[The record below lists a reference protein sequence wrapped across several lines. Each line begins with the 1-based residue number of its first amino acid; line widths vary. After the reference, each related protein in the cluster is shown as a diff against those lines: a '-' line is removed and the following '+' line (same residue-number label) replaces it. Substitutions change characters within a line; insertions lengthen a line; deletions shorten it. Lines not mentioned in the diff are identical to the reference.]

1 MFIGL
6 IRGHVGRIL
15 LVGFT
20 LLAFQTTVFADLRF
34 AGVALQVLMTFVA
47 VVAVVGGPEKGM
59 TAAIICG
66 VMFDM
71 SAGSDIGSSALTMGT
86 AALVAGMVAFI
97 NIEQQWWIS
106 AVFVGLGVGAGEA
119 SMPFIR
125 ALTGDELFGVADL
138 TVAVPIV
145 AAGAVVM
152 GPLLLPVA
160 RWALVISKAE
170 WRVAESSAIR

>member
-1 MFIGL
+1 
-6 IRGHVGRIL
+6 
-15 LVGFT
+15 
-20 LLAFQTTVFADLRF
+20 
-34 AGVALQVLMTFVA
+34 
-47 VVAVVGGPEKGM
+47 
-59 TAAIICG
+59 
-66 VMFDM
+66 MFDM

>member
-1 MFIGL
+1 VLIGL
-6 IRGHVGRIL
+6 IRGPVGRIF

-20 LLAFQTTVFADLRF
+20 LLAFQMAIFAELRF
-34 AGVALQVLMTFVA
+34 VGVALQVVMTFVA

-71 SAGSDIGSSALTMGT
+71 AAGSDIGSSALTMGA

-106 AVFVGLGVGAGEA
+106 AIFVALGVAVGEA

-125 ALTGDELFGVADL
+125 AVTGEELFGVADL
-138 TVAVPIV
+138 VKAVPIV

-152 GPLLLPVA
+152 GPILLPIA
-160 RWALVISKAE
+160 RWSLAITKAE
-170 WRVAESSAIR
+170 WRVPESSTIR

>member
-1 MFIGL
+1 VLFGL
-6 IRGHVGRIL
+6 IRGPVGRIF

-59 TAAIICG
+59 MAAVICG

-71 SAGSDIGSSALTMGT
+71 AAGSDLGSSALTMGA
-86 AALVAGMVAFI
+86 AALFAGMVAFI

-106 AVFVGLGVGAGEA
+106 AIFVGLGVAAGEA
-119 SMPFIR
+119 ALPFVR
-125 ALTGDELFGVADL
+125 AITGEELFGVADL
-138 TVAVPIV
+138 WKSVPIV
-145 AAGAVVM
+145 ALGAVVM

-160 RWALVISKAE
+160 RWALAISKAE
-170 WRVAESSAIR
+170 WRVPESSTIR